1 MYILFTYLLNIVSI
15 VSISYQNRTS
25 DIEASLT
32 PVVHILQLHIFCWIF
47 ADSRR
52 YNNRRQSCKLNAINR
67 YGCHMTKQHNNG
79 ITHGQQRNI
88 PRSNVMRNAVLLLQ
102 GTVMRLSSLRSHTL
116 NGRRMLLGYS
126 ISINE
131 VLLHILKRPLSADFH
146 QSIETSIN
154 PMTKH
159 L

>member
-1 MYILFTYLLNIVSI
+1 
-15 VSISYQNRTS
+15 
-25 DIEASLT
+25 
-32 PVVHILQLHIFCWIF
+32 
-47 ADSRR
+47 
-52 YNNRRQSCKLNAINR
+52 
-67 YGCHMTKQHNNG
+67 MTKQHNNG